1 MKQPAPVYQR
11 IAGHQ
16 WRHIWLSGDIHGCL
30 EQLRRKLWHC
40 RFDPWRDLLISV
52 GDVIDRGPQSLRCL
66 QLLEQH
72 WVRAVRGNHEQM
84 AMDALASRQ
93 MSLWLINGGD
103 WFIALADNQQKQAK
117 TALEKCQH
125 LPFILELHSR
135 TGKHVI
141 AHADYPDD
149 VYEWQ
154 KDVDL
159 HQVLWS
165 RSRLG
170 ERQKGR
176 ELQVLII
183 SGLVIHLCAI
193 AWILATCIILIPV
206 LSLGRTDSCAIAI
219 IKNHRIPVQV
229 ARNHL

>member
-40 RFDPWRDLLISV
+40 GFEPWRDLLISV

-84 AMDALASRQ
+84 AMDALA
-93 MSLWLINGGD
+93 
-103 WFIALADNQQKQAK
+103 DNQQKQAK

-125 LPFILELHSR
+125 LPFILEVHSR

-170 ERQKGR
+170 ERQKGQGITGADHFWFGHTPLR
-176 ELQVLII
+176 HRVDIGNLHYIDTGAVFGGELT
-183 SGLVIHLCAI
+183 LVQL
-193 AWILATCIILIPV
+193 
-206 LSLGRTDSCAIAI
+206 
-219 IKNHRIPVQV
+219 Q
-229 ARNHL
+229 

>member
-1 MKQPAPVYQR
+1 
-11 IAGHQ
+11 
-16 WRHIWLSGDIHGCL
+16 
-30 EQLRRKLWHC
+30 
-40 RFDPWRDLLISV
+40 
-52 GDVIDRGPQSLRCL
+52 
-66 QLLEQH
+66 
-72 WVRAVRGNHEQM
+72 M
-84 AMDALASRQ
+84 AMDALASQQ
-93 MSLWLINGGD
+93 MSLWLMNGGD

-125 LPFILELHSR
+125 LPFILEVHSR

-170 ERQKGR
+170 ERPKGQGITGADHFWFGHTPLR
-176 ELQVLII
+176 HRVDIGNLHYIDTGAAFGGELT
-183 SGLVIHLCAI
+183 LVQL
-193 AWILATCIILIPV
+193 
-206 LSLGRTDSCAIAI
+206 
-219 IKNHRIPVQV
+219 Q
-229 ARNHL
+229 

>member
-72 WVRAVRGNHEQM
+72 WVCAVRGNHEQM
-84 AMDALASRQ
+84 AMDALASQQ
-93 MSLWLINGGD
+93 MSLWLMNGGD

-125 LPFILELHSR
+125 LPLFLKYTVVPANMLLLMPIIQMMFMNGKR
-135 TGKHVI
+135 TLI
-141 AHADYPDD
+141 CI
-149 VYEWQ
+149 
-154 KDVDL
+154 
-159 HQVLWS
+159 
-165 RSRLG
+165 RSCG
-170 ERQKGR
+170 
-176 ELQVLII
+176 
-183 SGLVIHLCAI
+183 A
-193 AWILATCIILIPV
+193 
-206 LSLGRTDSCAIAI
+206 
-219 IKNHRIPVQV
+219 
-229 ARNHL
+229 ARD